1 MYELKKMSM
10 KRNTLIL
17 LILLITINLIA
28 QKDSTKKEKVYKI
41 NYKAELP
48 ITAASAIYSQL
59 VYQRIGE
66 KEMDPVKV
74 ANLNKSDINS
84 FDKIAVNMDYK
95 TLADASTVSD
105 IGVNIAT
112 ALPVVLLLDKEIRQ
126 DWLDIVFLYAEA
138 HSFNLLAYS
147 MFGPNL
153 VDRYRPI
160 CYYDE
165 LSIGERTKE
174 RFRNS
179 FFSGHTS
186 TTAIGS
192 FFAAKIYSDYHPEL
206 GNKKYLLFGA
216 ACIPSTLVA
225 VYRVKAAKH
234 YPSDVI
240 TGLFVGASIGILTPH
255 LHKIKK
261 NKKMSL
267 VPYSGSSTGVYFSYK
282 F

>member
-1 MYELKKMSM
+1 M
-10 KRNTLIL
+10 KRNAFIL
-17 LILLITINLIA
+17 FLLLSTANLFA
-28 QKDSTKKEKVYKI
+28 QKDSIKKEKVYKI
-41 NYKAELP
+41 NYKIEIP
-48 ITAASAIYSQL
+48 ISAANAGYSQL

-66 KEMDPVKV
+66 KEMDPIEV
-74 ANLNKSDINS
+74 ANLSKSDVNS
-84 FDKIAVNMDYK
+84 FDKVALNMDYK
-95 TLADASTVSD
+95 TLDDASTVSD

-112 ALPVVLLLDKEIRQ
+112 ALPIVLLLDKEIRQ
-126 DWLDIVFLYAEA
+126 DWMDVVFLYAEA

-147 MFGPNL
+147 VFGPNL

-186 TTAIGS
+186 TTAVGS

-216 ACIPSTLVA
+216 ACIPPAVVA
-225 VYRVKAAKH
+225 LYRVRAAKH
-234 YPSDVI
+234 YPSDVL
-240 TGLFVGASIGILTPH
+240 TGFFVGASIGILTPH

-261 NKKMSL
+261 NKKLSL
-267 VPYSGSSTGVYFSYK
+267 VPFTGSSTGLYFSYK